1 MRKVAHSQSD
11 KLHAFAIA
19 GTRAIL
25 IALNMR
31 DEGRKGLLGFA
42 FRWSVGDGEFQWLK
56 GMNVFPSLAPQSG
69 GGKKRYKT
77 SQRTKIQF
85 RAFFGRTAVGEIKR
99 LKQVDM
105 SRYDHRMAYKAA
117 AIARNY
123 GQIPEENHA
132 CDPDRG

>member
-42 FRWSVGDGEFQWLK
+42 YRWSVGDGEFQWLK
-56 GMNVFPSLAPQSG
+56 GMKVFPSLAPQSG
-69 GGKKRYKT
+69 GGKN
-77 SQRTKIQF
+77 KIQHF
-85 RAFFGRTAVGEIKR
+85 PTNENPIQSFLWSYCRW
-99 LKQVDM
+99 
-105 SRYDHRMAYKAA
+105 
-117 AIARNY
+117 RN
-123 GQIPEENHA
+123 
-132 CDPDRG
+132 